1 MSADPLAARLLAIF
15 IEELEEQLRQL
26 NDDLAALERA
36 PADPERLRSVF
47 RVMHTLKGASRAA
60 GVPLIEQLCH
70 VLEGDLARARDR
82 QLPLTADQRRLLL
95 EASDALGDARERL
108 AAGEPL
114 AGTVLATVLQR
125 VRGGVAAPRP
135 VAAHPT
141 PSVPAHAPVPV
152 PVAVTAP
159 APAPASDPTSG
170 AGEPAPAPVA
180 EVPRQEQVRIAMTQV
195 EAITAAAGE
204 ITVLASG
211 LSDRATELSVL
222 RSRTRA
228 LSPEVRHERG
238 DLQLEQ
244 EITRLMRRAG
254 DDARALASISGRLD
268 NAIRHLRQRPLRDLT
283 DTLQRVARDVARDV
297 GKQVRLRIEGADLEA
312 DRVVIE
318 ALRDPLLHLVR
329 NAVDHGV
336 ESPEGRAAAGKPG
349 EGEIVVAA
357 TLRGDRLRL
366 VLSDDGA
373 GLDTAAIRRKLERRG
388 GPLAGDDMEIAQRI
402 FEDGFSTRDT
412 ATTLSGRGVGLSVV
426 RAAAERL
433 GGTVEVRSAA
443 GRGATFVLEVPLSIA
458 TLRAMLVDVG
468 GVTLAIPSAF
478 VVRVDRVA
486 PGTVARVDGRP
497 VLLGDGAPVALVPLA
512 ALLGPPF
519 TAPAVADV
527 MSVVNLEA
535 AGRRLAVVVDDLVDE
550 CELVLRPLEHAG
562 RETTAVTV
570 GTALLSSGE
579 VVLVLGV
586 PALLSEEGRRT
597 PAMLASSTPERR
609 APAARRR
616 ILVVDDSIT
625 SRTLEQ
631 SVLAGAG
638 YDVTTA
644 VDGAEAWRL
653 LERAEFDL
661 VLSDVEMPQLDG
673 FALCERIRASQRTAA
688 LPVILVTSLDEPAHR
703 ARGLEA
709 GADAYIV
716 KSSFD
721 QDTLLDTVRLLVGR
735 EQETTQ

>member
-1 MSADPLAARLLAIF
+1 MPGDPLGARLLAIF

-26 NDDLAALERA
+26 NDDLAALESV

-82 QLPLTADQRRLLL
+82 ALPLTADQRLLLL

-135 VAAHPT
+135 AAT
-141 PSVPAHAPVPV
+141 SAAPSASAPVV
-152 PVAVTAP
+152 AP
-159 APAPASDPTSG
+159 APAFAALPDA
-170 AGEPAPAPVA
+170 AGETAPVVA
-180 EVPRQEQVRIAMTQV
+180 DAALASAVEPPRQEQVRIAMTQV

-204 ITVLASG
+204 ITVLAAG
-211 LSDRATELSVL
+211 LSDRAAELSLL

-228 LSPEVRHERG
+228 QAPEARRERG
-238 DLQLEQ
+238 DVQLEQ

-297 GKQVRLRIEGADLEA
+297 GKQARLRIEGADLEA

-329 NAVDHGV
+329 NAVDHGI
-336 ESPEGRAAAGKPG
+336 ETPAGRAAAGKPA

-357 TLRGDRLRL
+357 SLRGDRLRL

-373 GLDTAAIRRKLERRG
+373 GLDTAAIRRKLVRRG
-388 GPLAGDDMEIAQRI
+388 GVVAEDEAELAQRI
-402 FEDGFSTRDT
+402 FDDGFSTRDT

-443 GRGATFVLEVPLSIA
+443 GRGASFVLEVPLSIA

-486 PGTVARVDGRP
+486 PGTIARVDGRP
-497 VLLGDGAPVALVPLA
+497 VLLGDGAPVALIPLA

-519 TAPAVADV
+519 AAPRAAAE

-535 AGRRLAVVVDDLVDE
+535 AGRRLAVVVDELVDE
-550 CELVLRPLEHAG
+550 RELVLRPLEHAG

-586 PALLSEEGRRT
+586 PALLSEEGRRA
-597 PAMLASSTPERR
+597 PSMLSSSPPERR
-609 APAARRR
+609 GPAMRRR

-653 LERAEFDL
+653 LERAEFEL

-673 FALCERIRASQRTAA
+673 FALCERVRADPRTAA
-688 LPVILVTSLDEPAHR
+688 IPVILVTSLDEPAHR

-721 QDTLLDTVRLLVGR
+721 QDTLLDTVRMLIGR
-735 EQETTQ
+735 EQGTTR